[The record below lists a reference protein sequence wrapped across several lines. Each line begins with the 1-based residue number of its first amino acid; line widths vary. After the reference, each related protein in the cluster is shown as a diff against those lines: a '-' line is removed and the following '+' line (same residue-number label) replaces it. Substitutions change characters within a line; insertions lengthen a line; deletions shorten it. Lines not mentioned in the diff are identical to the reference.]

1 MLFKAFNQQFAIS
14 MMKVKSWK
22 LHIILQTEHQ
32 IRPSHAFFVLF
43 YWFQICQTEQE
54 RPLAFSICMSC
65 SILKT
70 KLSHDFGLTSS
81 VSNYH
86 GCIISV
92 TDSKKQIPNTY
103 PSIGSD
109 NKMCALSTITPI
121 SVFLFVPPHL
131 LQTSKISPADC
142 SSKAVSTVFKS
153 YPEVKCTN
161 VSNSSSKLNST
172 R

>member
-1 MLFKAFNQQFAIS
+1 MLFKAFNQQLAIS

-22 LHIILQTEHQ
+22 LHIILQAEHQ
-32 IRPSHAFFVLF
+32 IRPSHTFFVLF
-43 YWFQICQTEQE
+43 DWFQICQTEQE

-70 KLSHDFGLTSS
+70 KLPHYFGLTSS
-81 VSNYH
+81 VSNYY

-92 TDSKKQIPNTY
+92 IDSKKQIQNTN

-109 NKMCALSTITPI
+109 NKMCTVITITAI
-121 SVFLFVPPHL
+121 SVFLFVPPYL
-131 LQTSKISPADC
+131 LQTSKIM
-142 SSKAVSTVFKS
+142 SKSIR
-153 YPEVKCTN
+153 
-161 VSNSSSKLNST
+161 LL